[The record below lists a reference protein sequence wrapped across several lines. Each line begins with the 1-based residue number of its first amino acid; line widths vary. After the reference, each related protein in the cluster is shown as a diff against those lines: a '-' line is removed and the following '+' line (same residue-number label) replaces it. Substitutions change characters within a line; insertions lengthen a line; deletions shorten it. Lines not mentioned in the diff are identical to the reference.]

1 MSNKGGI
8 GMNKIVLGVLA
19 GVVIVAGGV
28 TYVIVANS
36 DNSSPKADTNS
47 TSHTVKTGNSTY
59 IAVDAC
65 DILTASVAQQI
76 LGAGAT
82 KGDTSAGNVSSDD
95 LSVSNCVYT
104 VKTGATPSSSNS
116 VGILARAAK
125 TATGAAS
132 NQAQFGSAK
141 PAGAQDVSG
150 IGDKAYYS
158 PTYKQLNVLKGNN
171 WYIVT
176 NSVGSVTNAT
186 LESDTQ
192 LAKLL
197 LFK

>member
-1 MSNKGGI
+1 
-8 GMNKIVLGVLA
+8 MNKVVLSVLA
-19 GVVIVAGGV
+19 GVIIIAGGV
-28 TYVIVANS
+28 TYVIVTNS
-36 DNSSPKADTNS
+36 DDSS
-47 TSHTVKTGNSTY
+47 TSKTDTTSTTQSIKTGSNAY
-59 IAVDAC
+59 VAVDAC
-65 DILTASVAQQI
+65 DVLTASAAQQI

-104 VKTGATPSSSNS
+104 VRTGATPSSANS
-116 VGILARAAK
+116 VGLLARAAK
-125 TATGAAS
+125 SATGAAS

-141 PAGAQDVSG
+141 PAGSQDVSG

-158 PTYKQLNVLKGNN
+158 PAYKQLNVLKGNN

-176 NSVGSVTNAT
+176 NSMGSVTNAT

-197 LFK
+197 QFK

>member
-1 MSNKGGI
+1 
-8 GMNKIVLGVLA
+8 MNKVVLSVLA
-19 GVVIVAGGV
+19 GVIIIAGGV
-28 TYVIVANS
+28 TYVIVTKS
-36 DNSSPKADTNS
+36 DDNS
-47 TSHTVKTGNSTY
+47 TSKTDTPPTTQSIKSGSNAY
-59 IAVDAC
+59 VAVDAC
-65 DILTASVAQQI
+65 DVLTASAAQQI

-104 VKTGATPSSSNS
+104 VRTGATPSSANS
-116 VGILARAAK
+116 VGLLARAAK
-125 TATGAAS
+125 SSTGAAS

-158 PTYKQLNVLKGNN
+158 PAYKQLNVLKGNN

-197 LFK
+197 QFK